1 MSQSEQHEPDEAAR
15 PSWRPPLPARF
26 GWADLVPAVH
36 WIRNYDRRDLQG
48 DLIAGLIVAMMFIP
62 QGMAYAVLAGL
73 PPIVGLYAGTIP
85 VLVYA
90 LFGSSR
96 HLAVGPVAIV
106 SIITFE
112 GVSRLAEPGSSE
124 FIGLALTLALMV
136 GVIQLAMGLLRTG
149 FIVKFLSHAVISGFT
164 AGAAMIIG
172 FSQLTHVFG
181 VSLNTSQTVF
191 HTALSAVR
199 NLGNAHLPTVTV
211 GLGSIAALLLLRR
224 YAPRLPGSIIVVVG
238 VTLITFALGLHDE
251 GVRVI
256 GSVPD
261 GLPGLSSPSVDLATL
276 EALLPVALTISFV
289 GFMESIA
296 IARSLAAREKTKV
309 KPNQELT
316 ALGLA
321 NLAASVFSAYPVTG
335 GFSRTAVNYQAGAR
349 TALASI
355 VTSGLIMLTLLFF
368 TRLFFYLPYAVL
380 AAIIIVAVVSLIDLR
395 EARHLFTVKTVDG
408 LTLTLTFAATLV
420 LGIER
425 GILVGVVFS
434 LLVFIRRSAYPHT
447 AELGYLPDED
457 VFRNVRRYPDAVTYT
472 NALILR
478 IDASLYFANIG
489 FLEDR
494 ITAAVA
500 DRPDLEWIILD
511 FSGVNDIDGVAI
523 ETLEGLIQ
531 TYRRLGV
538 SFMFPGMKGPVRDVV
553 ARAGWEETFAEEMKP
568 LSVRHALETAGLI
581 PVRLAVPEP
590 TLVP

>member
-1 MSQSEQHEPDEAAR
+1 LSKSEQPDPDETTR
-15 PSWRPPLPARF
+15 PAWRPPRPSRLALHDLLPALQWMAR
-26 GWADLVPAVH
+26 
-36 WIRNYDRRDLQG
+36 YERRDLQG
-48 DLIAGLIVAMMFIP
+48 DLLAGLIVAVMFIP

-73 PPIVGLYAGTIP
+73 PPIVGLYAATIP

-96 HLAVGPVAIV
+96 QLAVGPVAIV

-124 FIGLALTLALMV
+124 FIGLALSLALMV

-149 FIVKFLSHAVISGFT
+149 FVVKFLSHAVISGFT
-164 AGAAMIIG
+164 AGAAVIIG

-181 VSLNTSQTVF
+181 VPLNTSQTVF
-191 HTALSAVR
+191 HTSYSAIT
-199 NLGNAHLPTVTV
+199 NIGNAHLPTVTM

-224 YAPRLPGSIIVVVG
+224 HAPRLPGSIIVVVSAT
-238 VTLITFALGLHDE
+238 VITFALSLNDAGI
-251 GVRVI
+251 RVI
-256 GSVPD
+256 GSVPG
-261 GLPGLSSPSVDLATL
+261 GLPRLSSPAFDLQTL

-296 IARSLAAREKTKV
+296 IARSLAARDRTKV

-321 NLAASVFSAYPVTG
+321 NLAASIFSAYPVTG

-349 TALASI
+349 TGLASM
-355 VTSGLIMLTLLFF
+355 VTAGLIMLTLLFF

-380 AAIIIVAVVSLIDLR
+380 AAIIIVAVVNLIDLR

-425 GILVGVVFS
+425 GILVGVAFS

-447 AELGYLPDED
+447 AELGHLPEED
-457 VFRNVRRYPDAVTYT
+457 VFRNVRRFPDAVTYPNT
-472 NALILR
+472 LILR

-494 ITAAVA
+494 ILSLVA
-500 DRPDLEWIILD
+500 HRPDLEWIVLD

-523 ETLEGLIQ
+523 ETLAGLIL
-531 TYRRLGV
+531 TYRGQGIR
-538 SFMFPGMKGPVRDVV
+538 FMFPGMKGPVRDIV
-553 ARAGWEETFAEEMKP
+553 ARAGWDETFAEEMKP
-568 LSVRHALETAGLI
+568 LSVRHALETAGLLT
-581 PVRLAVPEP
+581 VRLSIPE
-590 TLVP
+590 TSLVP

>member
-1 MSQSEQHEPDEAAR
+1 M
-15 PSWRPPLPARF
+15 
-26 GWADLVPAVH
+26 G
-36 WIRNYDRRDLQG
+36 NYERRDLQG
-48 DLIAGLIVAMMFIP
+48 DLLAGLIVAVMFIP

-73 PPIVGLYAGTIP
+73 PPIIGLYAATIP

-96 HLAVGPVAIV
+96 QLAVGPVAIV

-124 FIGLALTLALMV
+124 FIGLALSLALMV

-164 AGAAMIIG
+164 AGAAVIIG

-181 VSLNTSQTVF
+181 VRLNTSQTVF
-191 HTALSAVR
+191 HTGYSALTNV
-199 NLGNAHLPTVTV
+199 GNAHLATVTI
-211 GLGSIAALLLLRR
+211 GLASIAALLLLRR
-224 YAPRLPGSIIVVVG
+224 YAPRLPGSIIVVVS
-238 VTLITFALGLHDE
+238 VTLITFALSLNDA

-256 GSVPD
+256 GSVPG
-261 GLPGLSSPSVDLATL
+261 GLPRLSSPSFDLETL
-276 EALLPVALTISFV
+276 ETLLPVALTISFV

-309 KPNQELT
+309 NPNQELT

-321 NLAASVFSAYPVTG
+321 NLAASIFSAYPVTG

-349 TALASI
+349 TGLASM
-355 VTSGLIMLTLLFF
+355 VTAGLIMLTLLFF
-368 TRLFFYLPYAVL
+368 TRLFYYLPYAVL
-380 AAIIIVAVVSLIDLR
+380 AAIIIVAVVNLIDLH

-408 LTLTLTFAATLV
+408 LSLTLTFVATLV

-425 GILVGVVFS
+425 GILVGVAFS

-447 AELGYLPDED
+447 AELGHLPDED
-457 VFRNVRRYPDAVTYT
+457 VFRNVRRFPDAVTYPNT
-472 NALILR
+472 LILR

-494 ITAAVA
+494 ISSLVA
-500 DRPDLEWIILD
+500 HRPDLEWIILD

-523 ETLEGLIQ
+523 ETLGGLIL
-531 TYRRLGV
+531 TYRGLGIR
-538 SFMFPGMKGPVRDVV
+538 FMFPGMKGPVRDTV
-553 ARAGWEETFAEEMKP
+553 ARAGWDETFAEEMKP
-568 LSVRHALETAGLI
+568 LSVRHALETAGLL
-581 PVRLAVPEP
+581 PVRLSIPESS
-590 TLVP
+590 LVP